1 MDQGPSHQGTRR
13 RRQGR
18 RLLTLAGLLLAT
30 GCGQPR
36 GAIPQPSPPLP
47 VPPPLRKQVLQGY
60 MPFDSIGWVSNNK
73 VVFSGLPVG
82 STGRHSLYLWDLK
95 GMPRLLLQNAS
106 GSCVRKGNIRASQLL
121 GKGRINLFNLSAPD
135 FTPTQ
140 RPPEQPPRVS
150 SFDPVSCSWIETPQA
165 VRNHTWQ
172 ALRKGEG
179 FLDFTPDGGQIRS
192 IREVQHL
199 DADARTRQDT
209 GIRMTKPM
217 IPMAVHSSHDGS
229 YLVYDLNQDPADEQ
243 RWIEANNRTIWRL
256 DRQLQGHK
264 LSIPAG
270 PWVGIGAGTIAFL
283 PARPGVLITSNN
295 FSPSSAPGGAGL
307 YLLHPDASTQRLEQG
322 LVERASVSP
331 DGCRVAYGF
340 RPRLDTGIP
349 EGGPRLVVLDLCTTP
364 RNTPATR

>member
-1 MDQGPSHQGTRR
+1 
-13 RRQGR
+13 
-18 RLLTLAGLLLAT
+18 
-30 GCGQPR
+30 
-36 GAIPQPSPPLP
+36 
-47 VPPPLRKQVLQGY
+47 

-95 GMPRLLLQNAS
+95 GTPRLLLQNS
-106 GSCVRKGNIRASQLL
+106 PGGCVHEGRVRAAQLL
-121 GKGRINLFNLSAPD
+121 DDGKEKMVTLQEPD
-135 FTPTQ
+135 FIAQLTLGI
-140 RPPEQPPRVS
+140 PRTTAGT
-150 SFDPVSCSWIETPQA
+150 FHEASCSWIPTPLGLKG
-165 VRNHTWQ
+165 HEWQ
-172 ALRKGEG
+172 PLQPGEG
-179 FLDFTPDGGQIRS
+179 FLDFGPRHQPSLFSEVEHLSADQK
-192 IREVQHL
+192 IRE
-199 DADARTRQDT
+199 AT